1 MTAFRPRPALV
12 AAAAATMVAS
22 PAASAQDLG
31 GALNLGQLGAT
42 IGVSN
47 AMRGQVSRRS
57 SFAPVPSRGAPA
69 TSSVAPTRPAAMTF
83 RADPARQKATVNKW
97 IARISKAE
105 PKTAQQISAS
115 FQRQSLNQMA
125 GPWLGR
131 YGMRTDNGADAA
143 AAYLS
148 IAWLIA
154 RGNGGDPSRAQIT
167 GLRDQLV
174 RAMSVT
180 PGWVNAGNSLKQE
193 FADSL
198 LLQAT
203 VNGALLEGAKGDQ
216 RRSQAVADAV
226 ANGAKSA
233 FGVDVRQVNLT
244 SNGFVPR
251 G

>member
-1 MTAFRPRPALV
+1 MRFRPTRLALI
-12 AAAAATMVAS
+12 AAAAATMTAG
-22 PAASAQDLG
+22 PAATAQDLG

-47 AMRGQVSRRS
+47 AMRGQVSRGTR
-57 SFAPVPSRGAPA
+57 FAPSPRRGGPA
-69 TSSVAPTRPAAMTF
+69 NASVAPVRPAAMTF

-97 IARISKAE
+97 ITRISKAE
-105 PKTAQQISAS
+105 PQTAQQIKAS

-125 GPWLGR
+125 GPWLGK
-131 YGMRTDNGADAA
+131 YGLSTNNGADAA

-180 PGWVNAGNSLKQE
+180 PGWVNASNATKQE

-203 VNGALLEGAKGDQ
+203 VNGALLEGAKGNQQ
-216 RRSQAVADAV
+216 RSRAVADAV

-244 SNGFVPR
+244 GSGFVPS
-251 G
+251 